1 MVRAAMATTSG
12 GRCVPN
18 TALVLDVLRR
28 VEAAGATWAPRA
40 RGIDDGYE
48 VLSWLDGDTPTD
60 ATEIDLDALVRMVRE
75 LHDLTA
81 PLAAGFVDGAECLI
95 HDDLQPRNVVVRDG
109 RPVGLIDWE
118 QARPGRRIE
127 DVADLCWSFVE
138 PVPGSDPVEIGRRW
152 RGVLDTYGLDDP
164 ADRAAI
170 VPTALARMAGVRR
183 RHRPARRGGLDPAPG
198 ARRSRRPPRAAG
210 HARLDDRSAGGDH
223 PRADRGDLGL
233 RPRPQRTNCSV
244 SGRGARAVRGW

>member
-1 MVRAAMATTSG
+1 MREGPHREGDSVR
-12 GRCVPN
+12 RPVRPN

-28 VEAAGATWAPRA
+28 LEAAGATWAPRS
-40 RGIDDGYE
+40 RGIDDGFE
-48 VLSWLDGDTPTD
+48 VLSWLDGDTPAD

-81 PLAAGFVDGAECLI
+81 PLAVGFADDAECLI
-95 HDDLQPRNVVVRDG
+95 HDDLQPRNVVVEDG

-152 RGVLDTYGLDDP
+152 RAVLDAYDLDD
-164 ADRAAI
+164 AVDRAEV
-170 VPTALARMAGVRR
+170 VPMARARMAVCVDDIVRHTAAGST
-183 RHRPARRGGLDPAPG
+183 RHRVL
-198 ARRSRRPPRAAG
+198 
-210 HARLDDRSAGGDH
+210 
-223 PRADRGDLGL
+223 ADRGDDVAIQAMLDWTTTHQDAITEVL
-233 RPRPQRTNCSV
+233 T
-244 SGRGARAVRGW
+244 RGSSR